1 MLGIRRILRFPW
13 DARRKPGSLRSRGS
27 CAPPDQLFPPHLF
40 HGFQQQQSTPM
51 VHLTVCIANTTT
63 IQPHDTMF
71 KNFPESSSPPDICI
85 QPTPYV
91 THHQPTT
98 HHHHESVPEYTNHQ
112 HHPTTQ
118 PPFSRVPGRARLPSG
133 PCKIKDSP
141 VLEKWQSHSSVPHT
155 LL

>member
-1 MLGIRRILRFPW
+1 MPLSWNLQKFSKNSNLRSPSS
-13 DARRKPGSLRSRGS
+13 RKPGSLRSRGS
-27 CAPPDQLFPPHLF
+27 CALPGQLFPPHLF
-40 HGFQQQQSTPM
+40 HGFQQQQSTPTFHHSIM

-63 IQPHDTMF
+63 TIQPHNTMF
-71 KNFPESSSPPDICI
+71 KNFPESSSPPAICV

-133 PCKIKDSP
+133 PCK
-141 VLEKWQSHSSVPHT
+141 
-155 LL
+155 

>member
-98 HHHHESVPEYTNHQ
+98 HHHHESVPEYTNHPPPAITTN
-112 HHPTTQ
+112 HPSLTRQQIQRT
-118 PPFSRVPGRARLPSG
+118 SHE
-133 PCKIKDSP
+133 PCKERRIKETEGQP
-141 VLEKWQSHSSVPHT
+141 VAVP
-155 LL
+155 